1 VLALPNFS
9 KVFHIETDACEYGV
23 GDVLMQ
29 EGHPVAFVSKALGPR
44 LCGVSIYDKEYV
56 VILLAIEQWRSYLQ
70 FREFIVATDHQS
82 LSHLNEQWLHTHWQ
96 QKVFNKLLGLN
107 YRIVYKKGVE
117 NKVAVALSRVPC
129 PGDSQADASCSVMSS
144 CTLSGWRKS
153 CIVMRKVLM

>member
-1 VLALPNFS
+1 LIHALVLALPNFS

-82 LSHLNEQWLHTHWQ
+82 LSHLNEQ
-96 QKVFNKLLGLN
+96 
-107 YRIVYKKGVE
+107 
-117 NKVAVALSRVPC
+117 
-129 PGDSQADASCSVMSS
+129 
-144 CTLSGWRKS
+144 
-153 CIVMRKVLM
+153 